1 MYNAYLPRDAVAITP
16 SDTAEQGPPILSGV
30 YVGGAGDVTLVTEV
44 GTTTTFKAAPVGATI
59 FMGAAAMGGPNFLT
73 PEHVERIHNRPDEA
87 YRQKQLKIRA

>member
-44 GTTTTFKAAPVGATI
+44 GTTTTFKAAPVGATT
-59 FMGAAAMGGPNFLT
+59 FCRT
-73 PEHVERIHNRPDEA
+73 RRIKATGTTATNLVGL
-87 YRQKQLKIRA
+87 Y

>member
-44 GTTTTFKAAPVGATI
+44 GSTTTFKAAPVGATI
-59 FMGAAAMGGPNFLT
+59 FCRTRLVKATGTTATNLVGL
-73 PEHVERIHNRPDEA
+73 
-87 YRQKQLKIRA
+87 Y